1 MSPLAPITFHGH
13 EGEDFLALTFFGEQA
28 KGSYVDIGAFDGR
41 FGSATALFD
50 TLGWRGVCT
59 EAHPE
64 HAALLEK
71 NRPGATCVH
80 GAVVAEATGPMVTVH
95 ADPLGLATGGRA
107 PSVGRLAALYGP
119 YGRMPEA
126 TQKVQ
131 VPAFT
136 LAGLMDQHAEG
147 RRTIDLL
154 CLDTRGT
161 ELAVLASLEPGVWD
175 IRLLVVRAETDAE
188 REALAPVLARLGLT
202 RSRQLE
208 CCMVFANDAAAA
220 MALDFRR
227 LDCTIADA
235 VHPGAPRTTPRHLR
249 GRRLRDE
256 RFWMTDNVLCQQ
268 TQQPLSAILDFP
280 PPVLDHKA
288 INAIPLVHGV
298 NLFSPDGRAIDAT
311 QRTVCTSMVAAA
323 RADDGDA
330 TLTQIQSADDPDLTP
345 GGFTRSADLTRDA
358 RTLGKF
364 GVPRPLPLLFDV
376 LDRLSEQTPSDGYMI
391 FTNADICLKP
401 QFYRAV
407 RELLGNGFDAL
418 VINRRTVPPDHAFAQ
433 GSVLAQAE
441 TGLPHP
447 GYDCFVF
454 RRDHYERFVRN
465 DALIG
470 IPGVARGLLFN
481 MVAQAER
488 MLILR
493 NVALT
498 YHHGDDRTWRSPD
511 LEDYATF
518 NKVESRAVWQSLC
531 ADEKTGERLSTF
543 VTRKG

>member
-161 ELAVLASLEPGVWD
+161 ELAVLASLEPGGAACGPRLPR
-175 IRLLVVRAETDAE
+175 RLLECICVV
-188 REALAPVLARLGLT
+188 LG
-202 RSRQLE
+202 
-208 CCMVFANDAAAA
+208 
-220 MALDFRR
+220 
-227 LDCTIADA
+227 
-235 VHPGAPRTTPRHLR
+235 
-249 GRRLRDE
+249 
-256 RFWMTDNVLCQQ
+256 
-268 TQQPLSAILDFP
+268 
-280 PPVLDHKA
+280 
-288 INAIPLVHGV
+288 
-298 NLFSPDGRAIDAT
+298 
-311 QRTVCTSMVAAA
+311 
-323 RADDGDA
+323 
-330 TLTQIQSADDPDLTP
+330 
-345 GGFTRSADLTRDA
+345 
-358 RTLGKF
+358 
-364 GVPRPLPLLFDV
+364 
-376 LDRLSEQTPSDGYMI
+376 
-391 FTNADICLKP
+391 
-401 QFYRAV
+401 
-407 RELLGNGFDAL
+407 
-418 VINRRTVPPDHAFAQ
+418 
-433 GSVLAQAE
+433 
-441 TGLPHP
+441 
-447 GYDCFVF
+447 
-454 RRDHYERFVRN
+454 
-465 DALIG
+465 
-470 IPGVARGLLFN
+470 
-481 MVAQAER
+481 
-488 MLILR
+488 
-493 NVALT
+493 
-498 YHHGDDRTWRSPD
+498 
-511 LEDYATF
+511 
-518 NKVESRAVWQSLC
+518 
-531 ADEKTGERLSTF
+531 
-543 VTRKG
+543 